1 MSNTQ
6 NVIAVITTAATTAA
20 VYKVTAKDN
29 AELVAHFVGY
39 TVGGDLSTLGIVARP
54 LNPEGLKLLNALMDT
69 TMGELLNAKQAKEAG
84 IAVLNQDAVEIER
97 VSDEFTL
104 STPLEAR
111 KYERTDL
118 ESGEV
123 ESVDK
128 GERTLH

>member
-20 VYKVTAKDN
+20 IYKVTAKDD
-29 AELVAHFVGY
+29 AALTSHFVGY

-54 LNPEGLKLLNALMDT
+54 LNAEALPLLQGLMST
-69 TMGELLNAKQAKEAG
+69 QMGEVLNAKQAKESG
-84 IAVLNQDAVEIER
+84 VAVLNQDAVEIER
-97 VSDEFTL
+97 VSEEFTL
-104 STPLEAR
+104 KNPLEAR
-111 KYERTDL
+111 KYERTNL

>member
-20 VYKVTAKDN
+20 IYKVTAKDDT
-29 AELVAHFVGY
+29 ALTGHFVGY
-39 TVGGDLSTLGIVARP
+39 TVGGDLSTLAIVARP
-54 LNPEGLKLLNALMDT
+54 LNPEALNLLTRLMDSPL
-69 TMGELLNAKQAKEAG
+69 GESMNAAQAKESG
-84 IAVLNQDAVEIER
+84 VAVLNQDGVDVEL
-97 VSDEFTL
+97 VSEEFTL
-104 STPLEAR
+104 LHPLEAR
-111 KYERTDL
+111 KYERTNL

>member
-20 VYKVTAKDN
+20 IYKVTAKDD
-29 AELVAHFVGY
+29 ASLTSHFVGY

-54 LNPEGLKLLNALMDT
+54 LNAEALPLLQGLMST
-69 TMGELLNAKQAKEAG
+69 QMGEVLNAKQAKESG
-84 IAVLNQDAVEIER
+84 VAVLNQDAVEIER
-97 VSDEFTL
+97 VSEEFTL
-104 STPLEAR
+104 KNPLEAR
-111 KYERTDL
+111 KYERTNL